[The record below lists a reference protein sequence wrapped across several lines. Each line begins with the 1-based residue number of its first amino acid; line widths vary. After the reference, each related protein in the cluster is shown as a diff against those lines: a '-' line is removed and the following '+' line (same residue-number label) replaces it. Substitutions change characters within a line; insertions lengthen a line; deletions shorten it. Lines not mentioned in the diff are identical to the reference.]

1 MFTQSTLKDN
11 WFKYAGLGATLL
23 PASAVLAGWVYVFS
37 DSRHLSHTAIQAY
50 QNRQL
55 QELYG
60 WSNVASGL
68 VSREL
73 TDSVAVQPKTIVPPI
88 NAKSLTAKNL
98 TQLRQVEHVLLT
110 QLLEP
115 LQAHSNAQFWLIPQG
130 ASALPVVPQIQATQ
144 PLPFSP
150 SPLLLRTLRGGNDS
164 TLIHESTVVPQ
175 QQSLAFLLPDL
186 NRTASTWISFPILSG
201 TSQAQTWML
210 GVSKPLAS
218 VLQEA
223 GVLAQIEAAFCRM
236 SWLTIGLMGL
246 WGVLWKLHRN
256 QQEYKVELERVSRT
270 DALTG
275 LANRRQLNQ
284 SGELALRQ
292 LQPQAPLALI
302 SLDLDRFKPINDTL
316 GPEAGDELL
325 VKVAQRLR
333 ACVRQEDLLARLDGD
348 EFAVLLQ
355 NSSEQH
361 ARICAERLLKAL
373 HQPFW
378 VNHTA
383 VYINCSLGIATTS
396 IPTQPFSQLLVQADI
411 AMDRSKDQR
420 QGGYTMFDL
429 SMHAEKIARLELE
442 RDLRNAIAAQELQVF
457 YQPIVDL
464 KTSHIMGYEA
474 LIRWQHRFKGLLQ
487 PGDFLPIAAEIGLS
501 PTIERWVLRQAC
513 QQMMDWHYIT
523 HTHQPYGATIPP
535 SVSVNLSAQHFAQTD
550 LVQYVES
557 VLQET
562 GWPAHRLTLEIT
574 EEAMIHHPEQVAEV
588 LLQLQHLGVR
598 ISLDDFGTGYSS
610 LSYLQRFPVDVL
622 KIDKSFIQTVGD
634 RVQDGEIVRTI
645 IGLANSLGVGTIA
658 EGIETQAQLHQLK
671 ALRCQYG
678 QGFLFSQPLKS
689 IPSDRLIY
697 C

>member
-1 MFTQSTLKDN
+1 
-11 WFKYAGLGATLL
+11 
-23 PASAVLAGWVYVFS
+23 
-37 DSRHLSHTAIQAY
+37 
-50 QNRQL
+50 
-55 QELYG
+55 
-60 WSNVASGL
+60 
-68 VSREL
+68 
-73 TDSVAVQPKTIVPPI
+73 
-88 NAKSLTAKNL
+88 
-98 TQLRQVEHVLLT
+98 
-110 QLLEP
+110 
-115 LQAHSNAQFWLIPQG
+115 
-130 ASALPVVPQIQATQ
+130 
-144 PLPFSP
+144 
-150 SPLLLRTLRGGNDS
+150 
-164 TLIHESTVVPQ
+164 
-175 QQSLAFLLPDL
+175 
-186 NRTASTWISFPILSG
+186 
-201 TSQAQTWML
+201 
-210 GVSKPLAS
+210 
-218 VLQEA
+218 
-223 GVLAQIEAAFCRM
+223 
-236 SWLTIGLMGL
+236 
-246 WGVLWKLHRN
+246 
-256 QQEYKVELERVSRT
+256 
-270 DALTG
+270 
-275 LANRRQLNQ
+275 
-284 SGELALRQ
+284 

-325 VKVAQRLR
+325 IKVAQRLR

-348 EFAVLLQ
+348 EFAILLQ

-383 VYINCSLGIATTS
+383 VYINCSLGIATTATPS
-396 IPTQPFSQLLVQADI
+396 LQFSQLLVQADI

-464 KTSHIMGYEA
+464 KTSHIIGYEA

-487 PGDFLPIAAEIGLS
+487 PGEFLPIAAEIGLS
-501 PTIERWVLRQAC
+501 PAIERWVLRQAC
-513 QQMMDWHYIT
+513 QQMMDWHYLA
-523 HTHQPYGATIPP
+523 HTHQPYGAAIPP
-535 SVSVNLSAQHFAQTD
+535 SISVNLSAQHFAQTD
-550 LVQYVES
+550 LVQYVEY

-574 EEAMIHHPEQVAEV
+574 EEAMIHHPDQVAEV

-678 QGFLFSQPLKS
+678 QGFLFSQPLKT

>member
-1 MFTQSTLKDN
+1 LHSFDSGWRQKMFTHNMKDT
-11 WFKYAGLGATLL
+11 WFKYSWLAATLL
-23 PASAVLAGWVYVFS
+23 PASVILAGWVYVFS
-37 DSRHLSHTAIQAY
+37 ESRHLSHTAVQSYQA
-50 QNRQL
+50 RQL
-55 QELYG
+55 KELHG
-60 WSNVASGL
+60 WGAVASG
-68 VSREL
+68 VVTREL
-73 TDSVAVQPKTIVPPI
+73 TGRPVPMAPAQLHQAE
-88 NAKSLTAKNL
+88 NA
-98 TQLRQVEHVLLT
+98 LLT
-110 QLLEP
+110 QLLKP
-115 LQAHSNAQFWLIPQG
+115 LQAHSHAQFWLIPHTE
-130 ASALPVVPQIQATQ
+130 ASLTVLPPIQTTNQ
-144 PLPFSP
+144 SPFSP
-150 SPLLLRTLRGGNDS
+150 PPLLLKNLRGNGENTLLHDS
-164 TLIHESTVVPQ
+164 TLAPFQ
-175 QQSLAFLLPDL
+175 QRLPFLLPDMH
-186 NRTASTWISFPILSG
+186 RTASTWVTFQIFPG
-201 TSQAQTWML
+201 TPQSQTWTL
-210 GVSKPLAS
+210 GVSKPLS
-218 VLQEA
+218 IVLQEA
-223 GVLAQIEAAFCRM
+223 GIFSQIEASLCRM
-236 SWLTIGLMGL
+236 GLLTIGLIAF
-246 WGVLWKLHRN
+246 WGVLWKLHHEQN
-256 QQEYKVELERVSRT
+256 KYKVELERLSRT

-275 LANRRQLNQ
+275 LANRQQLNQ

-292 LQPQAPLALI
+292 LHPQAPLALI

-316 GPEAGDELL
+316 GPEVGDELL

-348 EFAVLLQ
+348 EFAILLQ
-355 NSSEQH
+355 HSSEQH

-383 VYINCSLGIATTS
+383 VYINCSVGITTTITPS
-396 IPTQPFSQLLVQADI
+396 LPFSQLLVQADI

-420 QGGYTMFDL
+420 QGGYTMFNL

-487 PGDFLPIAAEIGLS
+487 PGEFLPIAAEIGLS
-501 PTIERWVLRQAC
+501 PAIERWVLKQAC
-513 QQMMDWHYIT
+513 QQMMNWHYIA
-523 HTHQPYGATIPP
+523 HTQQPYEPGIPP
-535 SVSVNLSAQHFAQTD
+535 SISVNLSAQHFAQTD
-550 LVQYVES
+550 LVQYVEY

-678 QGFLFSQPLKS
+678 QGFLFSQPLKN